1 VSVIWPA
8 LTAAAP
14 EEERLYSL
22 KQNQKIQADRHIF
35 YVEQIVRQLLLI
47 VLQRRAL
54 RAMNLCPPCCA
65 LSYGQAPLIKRDLFG
80 PVEFFFD
87 HKGPGTNE
95 GHVSTQDVI
104 ELREFIE
111 S

>member
-1 VSVIWPA
+1 LASGVFYQQLDDITSLLSDKFRCRKFKIAQTHPPDSTASGRPASVIWPA

-47 VLQRRAL
+47 VLQRRAI
-54 RAMNLCPPCCA
+54 RAMNLCTPCY
-65 LSYGQAPLIKRDLFG
+65 SW
-80 PVEFFFD
+80 
-87 HKGPGTNE
+87 
-95 GHVSTQDVI
+95 
-104 ELREFIE
+104 
-111 S
+111 